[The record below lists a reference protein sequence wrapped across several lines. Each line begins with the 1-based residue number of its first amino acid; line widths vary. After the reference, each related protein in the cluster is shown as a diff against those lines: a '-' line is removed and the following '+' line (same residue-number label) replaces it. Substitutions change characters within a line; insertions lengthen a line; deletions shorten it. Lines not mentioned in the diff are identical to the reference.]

1 MACGLEQKSELEMA
15 DAGLVVVIDDDPPV
29 LEALALVIEDAGFDV
44 VAVTTAEAARAALR
58 GRRPDIVIADYRLET
73 GLTGSD
79 VIRMLRA
86 EFGRT
91 IPGILLTG
99 DTSPDRLSEAE
110 RSGFALLHK
119 PIRPAEVVAIVD
131 RLQLS
136 RRSA

>member
-1 MACGLEQKSELEMA
+1 VP
-15 DAGLVVVIDDDPPV
+15 DVI
-29 LEALALVIEDAGFDV
+29 L
-44 VAVTTAEAARAALR
+44 
-58 GRRPDIVIADYRLET
+58 ADYRLGGGDT
-73 GLTGSD
+73 GNEA
-79 VIRMLRA
+79 IRRLRRA
-86 EFGRT
+86 LGRH

-110 RSGFALLHK
+110 RSGFELLHK